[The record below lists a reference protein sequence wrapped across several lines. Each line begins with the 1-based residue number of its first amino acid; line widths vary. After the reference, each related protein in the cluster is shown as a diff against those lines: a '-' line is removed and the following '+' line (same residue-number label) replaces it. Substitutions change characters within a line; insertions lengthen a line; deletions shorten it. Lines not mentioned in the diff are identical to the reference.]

1 MVAEKVALYS
11 KNNVIDGGS
20 IVAKGDKASKITISD
35 LKSGIGTLSFDYK
48 LWSTSDPAITVNVK
62 VGERTTWFNV
72 TKSDTTKRTFEYSP
86 MDVGAKDVT
95 ITFTNEN
102 ARVIIDN
109 IRFTSA
115 H

>member
-1 MVAEKVALYS
+1 MLT
-11 KNNVIDGGS
+11 NVIDGGS
-20 IVAKGDKASKITISD
+20 IVAKGDKASKITISG
-35 LKSGIGTLSFDYK
+35 LKSGLGTLSFDYK

-72 TKSDTTKRTFEYSP
+72 TKSDTSKRTFEYSP